1 MKQKVGVLIY
11 EQVQPMDFIGPW
23 EVFAIWQNILEA
35 PIELYLISEKGGLVN
50 CDDNLTIQSHYSF
63 SQTPPLDYLVV
74 PGGRGRLKEVNNPAL
89 IKFIQTQYPNLNYL
103 LSICTGMFLV
113 HQAKVVES
121 ADVTTY
127 WRAIP
132 EVKAFNDVNVIGN
145 RVVKNKKIWFA
156 GGISSG
162 IDLALELIAEIAGKE
177 IAGQVQLLFEY
188 FPSDLTY
195 ANKETAK
202 LLPPYNKNPVPPDL
216 PVYIENYIK
225 DKNGN

>member
-1 MKQKVGVLIY
+1 MQKIGVLIY

-23 EVFAIWQNILEA
+23 EVFAMWKNILEA
-35 PIELYLISEKGGLVN
+35 PIELYLISEKGGPVN

-74 PGGRGRLKEVNNPAL
+74 PGGRGRLKEVNNSAL
-89 IKFIQTQYPNLNYL
+89 IKFIQEQYPHLKYL

-113 HQAKVVES
+113 HQAKILKS

-132 EVKAFNDVNVIGN
+132 EVQTFNDVNVVGN
-145 RVVKNKKIWFA
+145 RVVKNKNVWFA

-162 IDLALELIAEIAGKE
+162 IDLAIELIAEIAGKE
-177 IAGQVQLLFEY
+177 VAGQVQLIFEY
-188 FPSDLTY
+188 FPSGLAYTDL
-195 ANKETAK
+195 ETAK
-202 LLPPYNKNPVPPDL
+202 SLPPYNKNPVQPDL
-216 PVYIENYIK
+216 PAYIK
-225 DKNGN
+225 NYLKEKKR